1 MKGVRFYEEFDNKA
15 NKRKGV
21 SSGNVIALFYDSWR
35 VGEPHQGRLT
45 EAIAAIFCRPNS
57 RVAPISVADTV
68 LWERCKRISEAE
80 ARVIHPALF
89 ERLDAE
95 E

>member
-1 MKGVRFYEEFDNKA
+1 MKGVRFYEEFE

-21 SSGNVIALFYDSWR
+21 SEGNVIALFYDSWR
-35 VGEPHQGRLT
+35 HGSAEQGRLT
-45 EAIAAIFCRPNS
+45 DGIVSLYDTPNS
-57 RVAPISVADTV
+57 PVCSGSVADSV
-68 LWERCKRISEAE
+68 LHAKCKRIPESK
-80 ARVIHPALF
+80 ARAIHPALF